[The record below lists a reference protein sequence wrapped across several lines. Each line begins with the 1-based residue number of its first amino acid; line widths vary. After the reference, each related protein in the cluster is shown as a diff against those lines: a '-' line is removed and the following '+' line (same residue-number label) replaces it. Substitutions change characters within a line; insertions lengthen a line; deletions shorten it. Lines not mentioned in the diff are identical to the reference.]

1 MLDEQLPIIVLL
13 RLCVPVVSDELPKDG
28 WSRPVSTMQMLI
40 LPVVVSA
47 AFMSRHV
54 LPTDGE
60 WVWAVAV
67 IGGGLLLGATLA
79 VIMWVYTEDETPPR
93 WHKYMCFVG
102 FAAAVLFIYMTAAEI
117 VNIILAFGVVFEV
130 GNFSL
135 GVSILAIGI
144 GMQDLV
150 SNIGVARA
158 GYPNMAASACI
169 GAPLLNI
176 LLGLGVCAI
185 AGNAFVANPYPLS
198 LSTQLLVCLFFL
210 LGSVALAVSFMLF
223 YDYRADF
230 SMGALLVS
238 LYVVFLVVTL
248 ALDEYDTDAYGSA
261 AAAKASVDAR
271 GGRGDFE
278 PIST

>member
-1 MLDEQLPIIVLL
+1 VLDEQLPIIVLL

-28 WSRPVSTMQMLI
+28 WSRSVSTMQMLI

-47 AFMSRHV
+47 AIMSRHV

>member
-1 MLDEQLPIIVLL
+1 
-13 RLCVPVVSDELPKDG
+13 
-28 WSRPVSTMQMLI
+28 
-40 LPVVVSA
+40 
-47 AFMSRHV
+47 
-54 LPTDGE
+54 
-60 WVWAVAV
+60 
-67 IGGGLLLGATLA
+67 
-79 VIMWVYTEDETPPR
+79 
-93 WHKYMCFVG
+93 
-102 FAAAVLFIYMTAAEI
+102 
-117 VNIILAFGVVFEV
+117 
-130 GNFSL
+130 
-135 GVSILAIGI
+135 
-144 GMQDLV
+144 MQDLV

>member
-1 MLDEQLPIIVLL
+1 LDEQLPIIVLL

-28 WSRPVSTMQMLI
+28 WSRSVSTMQMLI

-47 AFMSRHV
+47 AIMSRHV

>member
-1 MLDEQLPIIVLL
+1 VSDEQLPIIVLL

-230 SMGALLVS
+230 SMGVLLVS

-271 GGRGDFE
+271 GGRGDFK

>member
-1 MLDEQLPIIVLL
+1 MDEQLPIIVLL

-28 WSRPVSTMQMLI
+28 WSRSVSTMQMLI

-47 AFMSRHV
+47 AIMSRHV

>member
-28 WSRPVSTMQMLI
+28 WSRSVSTMQMLI

-47 AFMSRHV
+47 AIMSRHV

-261 AAAKASVDAR
+261 AATKAGAEAR

>member
-1 MLDEQLPIIVLL
+1 MSDEQFPIIVLL

-28 WSRPVSTMQMLI
+28 WSRPVLTMQMLI

-67 IGGGLLLGATLA
+67 LGGGLLLGATLA

-135 GVSILAIGI
+135 GVSVLAIGI

-185 AGNAFVANPYPLS
+185 AGNALVANPYPLS
-198 LSTQLLVCLFFL
+198 LTTQLLVCLFFL

-223 YDYRADF
+223 YDFRADS
-230 SMGALLVS
+230 SMGLLLVS

-261 AAAKASVDAR
+261 AAIKASVEAR

>member
-1 MLDEQLPIIVLL
+1 
-13 RLCVPVVSDELPKDG
+13 
-28 WSRPVSTMQMLI
+28 MQMLI

-47 AFMSRHV
+47 AIMSRHV